1 MRILI
6 IDDDRELGEEL
17 ADLLR
22 GEGYAV
28 ELSSDGA
35 HALRLIEQGAYDCC
49 LLDYK
54 MPGLNGIELLKR
66 IRARVPGA
74 AVLIVSGLPTINDLL
89 RAEAV
94 SAMVTGVIKK
104 PFASETI
111 LAALRDCL

>member
-6 IDDDRELGEEL
+6 IDDDREFGEEL
-17 ADLLR
+17 AEIIHD
-22 GEGYAV
+22 EGYAV
-28 ELSSDGA
+28 DLSRDSADA
-35 HALRLIEQGAYDCC
+35 VRLIELGAYDCC

-74 AVLIVSGLPTINDLL
+74 AVFIISGMPFIEDLL
-89 RAEAV
+89 RAESV
-94 SAMVTGVIKK
+94 VGLVTGIVRK

-111 LAALRDCL
+111 LAAIRDCA